1 MKNESS
7 LRAILIILL
16 LLNGIPATL
25 AGLSLITDPTGGG
38 LKMDVS
44 LLEFSPFKTFLIPG
58 IVLFTLNGLFSFVTL
73 FSLLMKYKHYALLVI
88 CQGLILT
95 GWITFQTVMVL
106 NYSWLQLM
114 YAAVGIVLMVSG
126 LLLESSTDRNF
137 YMRQILGTS
146 SDAGV

>member
-1 MKNESS
+1 MKLEASF
-7 LRAILIILL
+7 RYALIILL

-25 AGLSLITDPTGGG
+25 AGFSLITDPTGSG

-58 IVLFTLNGLFSFVTL
+58 LILFSLNGLFSFITL
-73 FSLLMKYKHYALLVI
+73 FFVLMKYKHYPLLVI

-95 GWITFQTVMVL
+95 GWITVQMVMVM
-106 NYSWLQLM
+106 NSSWLQLM

-126 LLLESSTDRNF
+126 LLLEIINERKF
-137 YMRQILGTS
+137 YTGKIMGPTS
-146 SDAGV
+146 EASA